1 MPEQLSDHFMLL
13 RGLTRESAHWGDFAP
28 LLQAAF
34 PAARLTLLELPGA
47 GPYFRE
53 ASPNTVN
60 GILEK
65 VRAQARAQGALGKPA
80 TLIAISLGGMVG
92 WEWLLTHPEEIG
104 SAVLINTSLGGL
116 SPFYS
121 RLRWQC
127 YGKLFA
133 AAGQRNVEARE
144 PELLKLLSNQEENYP
159 RIAAEWIAIQKAR
172 PVSGKNAYRQ
182 LHAAATYRPGHSKP
196 KPPVLLLNS
205 LGDQLVAPH
214 CSEVI
219 AQKWQLELHT
229 HPWGGHDLT
238 LDDSE
243 WVVAEIRNWL
253 NPSET
258 ADF

>member
-1 MPEQLSDHFMLL
+1 MPEQPADHLILL
-13 RGLTRESAHWGDFAP
+13 RGLTRESAHWGDFVP
-28 LLQAAF
+28 QLQAAF
-34 PAARLTLLELPGA
+34 PDAKLTELDLPGA
-47 GPYFRE
+47 GPYFQE
-53 ASPNTVN
+53 TSPNSVK

-65 VRAQARAQGALGKPA
+65 VRAQALEQGALGKSA

-92 WEWLLTHPEEIG
+92 WEWLLRYPEDFG

-116 SPFYS
+116 SPFYR

-133 AAGQRNVEARE
+133 AAGNRAIEARE
-144 PELLKLLSNQEENYP
+144 PALLKLLSNREENY
-159 RIAAEWIAIQKAR
+159 RQTAAEWIAIQKAR

-182 LHAAATYRPGHSKP
+182 LYAAATYRPGGAKP

-205 LGDQLVAPH
+205 LGDRLVSPD
-214 CSEVI
+214 CSTAI

-238 LDDSE
+238 LDASE
-243 WVVAEIRNWL
+243 WVVAEIGDWL
-253 NPSET
+253 KKT
-258 ADF
+258 QAAG